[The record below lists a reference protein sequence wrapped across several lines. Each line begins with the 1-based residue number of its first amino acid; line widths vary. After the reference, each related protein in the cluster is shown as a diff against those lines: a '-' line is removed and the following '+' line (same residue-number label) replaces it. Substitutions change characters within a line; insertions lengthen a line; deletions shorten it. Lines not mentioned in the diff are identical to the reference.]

1 MHYNCLIVDDEA
13 DLAKM
18 TCEYFE
24 LFDVSCACVA
34 DAASCKEFLL
44 THEVDILLLDIN
56 LSEESGF
63 ALCKSLRETSDIP
76 ILFISARQSD
86 EDILVA
92 LNIGGDDYIKKPYTL
107 SILLAKVKAVLKRLS
122 GKGCQTVGKDGQAAE
137 NGRRMAEKDGQAP
150 ENGRR
155 MAEKDGQAPGSSRQT
170 AGNNGEAAEISG
182 REEED
187 AADDKACRLYL
198 DESIFCAFLDG
209 RRVELKAKE
218 FKLLQCLYENRNTIV
233 TKEKLFEEVWGDAFF
248 GDSTLNVHIRR
259 LREKL
264 EKDPGSPK
272 FIKTVWGTGYLLEI

>member
-107 SILLAKVKAVLKRLS
+107 SILLAKVKAVLKRLP
-122 GKGCQTVGKDGQAAE
+122 GKGRQTAGKDGQAAE

-150 ENGRR
+150 ENGRKT
-155 MAEKDGQAPGSSRQT
+155 EGKGGQVLGSSRQT

-182 REEED
+182 REED
-187 AADDKACRLYL
+187 AAGSRVCRLYL

-218 FKLLQCLYENRNTIV
+218 FKLLQCLFENRNTIV
-233 TKEKLFEEVWGDAFF
+233 TKEKLFEKVWGDAFF

-272 FIKTVWGTGYLLEI
+272 LIKTVWGTGYLLEI

>member
-107 SILLAKVKAVLKRLS
+107 SILLAKVKAVLKRLP
-122 GKGCQTVGKDGQAAE
+122 GKGRQTAGKDGQAAE

-150 ENGRR
+150 ENGRKT
-155 MAEKDGQAPGSSRQT
+155 EGKGGQALGSSRQT

-182 REEED
+182 REED
-187 AADDKACRLYL
+187 AAGSRACRLYL
-198 DESIFCAFLDG
+198 DESIFCAFLDS

-218 FKLLQCLYENRNTIV
+218 FKLLQCLFENRNTIV
-233 TKEKLFEEVWGDAFF
+233 TKEKLFEKVWGDAFF

-272 FIKTVWGTGYLLEI
+272 LIKTVWGTGYLLEI

>member
-107 SILLAKVKAVLKRLS
+107 SILLAKVKAVLKRLPE
-122 GKGCQTVGKDGQAAE
+122 KGRQTAGKDGQAAE

-150 ENGRR
+150 ENGRKT
-155 MAEKDGQAPGSSRQT
+155 EGKGGQALGSSRQT

-218 FKLLQCLYENRNTIV
+218 FKLLQCLFENRNTIV
-233 TKEKLFEEVWGDAFF
+233 TKEKLFEKVWGDAFF

-272 FIKTVWGTGYLLEI
+272 LIKTVWGTGYLLEI

>member
-24 LFDVSCACVA
+24 LFDVSCAYVT
-34 DAASCKEFLL
+34 DTAACKEFLSA
-44 THEVDILLLDIN
+44 HEVDLLLLDIN

-86 EDILVA
+86 EDVLIA

-107 SILLAKVKAVLKRLS
+107 SILLAKVKAVLKRLPGNSKRALGEDGKAFRENRS
-122 GKGCQTVGKDGQAAE
+122 GKAGE
-137 NGRRMAEKDGQAP
+137 
-150 ENGRR
+150 
-155 MAEKDGQAPGSSRQT
+155 GS
-170 AGNNGEAAEISG
+170 GDE
-182 REEED
+182 RE
-187 AADDKACRLYL
+187 RLYL
-198 DESIFCAFLDG
+198 DENIFCAFIDG

-218 FKLLQCLYENRNTIV
+218 FKLLQCLFENRNTIV
-233 TKEKLFEEVWGDAFF
+233 SKERLFNEVWGDAFF

-264 EKDPGSPK
+264 EKDPGNPEL
-272 FIKTVWGTGYLLEI
+272 IKTVWGTGYLLEI

>member
-107 SILLAKVKAVLKRLS
+107 SILLAKVKAVLKRLP
-122 GKGCQTVGKDGQAAE
+122 GKGRQTAGKDGQAAE

-150 ENGRR
+150 ENGRKT
-155 MAEKDGQAPGSSRQT
+155 EGKGGQALGSSRQT

-182 REEED
+182 REED
-187 AADDKACRLYL
+187 AAGSRACRLYL

-218 FKLLQCLYENRNTIV
+218 FKLLQCLFENRNTIV
-233 TKEKLFEEVWGDAFF
+233 TKEKLFEKVWGDAFF

-272 FIKTVWGTGYLLEI
+272 LIKTVWGTGYLLEI

>member
-34 DAASCKEFLL
+34 DAVSCKEFLL

-107 SILLAKVKAVLKRLS
+107 SILLAKVKAVLKRLP
-122 GKGCQTVGKDGQAAE
+122 GKGGK
-137 NGRRMAEKDGQAP
+137 AEKGVPAAGEYGKAVGDEGQ
-150 ENGRR
+150 
-155 MAEKDGQAPGSSRQT
+155 T
-170 AGNNGEAAEISG
+170 LT
-182 REEED
+182 EEED
-187 AADDKACRLYL
+187 CASSQSEREGKSGTGNGASRLYL

-218 FKLLQCLYENRNTIV
+218 FKLLQCLFENRNTIV
-233 TKEKLFEEVWGDAFF
+233 TKEKLFEKVWGDAFF

-264 EKDPGSPK
+264 EKDPGSPE

>member
-34 DAASCKEFLL
+34 DAVSCKEFLL

-107 SILLAKVKAVLKRLS
+107 SILLAKVKAVLKRLP
-122 GKGCQTVGKDGQAAE
+122 GKGRQTAGKDGQAAE

-150 ENGRR
+150 ENGRKT
-155 MAEKDGQAPGSSRQT
+155 EGKGGQALGSSRQT
-170 AGNNGEAAEISG
+170 AVNNGEAAEISG
-182 REEED
+182 REED
-187 AADDKACRLYL
+187 AAGSRACRLYL

-218 FKLLQCLYENRNTIV
+218 FKLLQCLFENRNTIV
-233 TKEKLFEEVWGDAFF
+233 TKEKLFEKVWGDAFF

-272 FIKTVWGTGYLLEI
+272 LIKTVWGTGYLLEI